1 METDVSVIRVLM
13 WQIWVRD
20 TFRKRIVDGVG
31 EKRWGG
37 LGKSHL
43 GCLEMHGADIMECW
57 R

>member
-31 EKRWGG
+31 EERWGG